1 MRELAADTWT
11 ILVKTAEK
19 RLAEAE
25 RLLEKG
31 KRREAFNLLK
41 PLVRAFADTELK
53 DRIETLVQELQGVLR
68 TMRQRETSTEP
79 HEAIDQILSEFDVKT
94 SRTGLLSG

>member
-25 RLLEKG
+25 RLLERG
-31 KRREAFNLLK
+31 KRNEAFSLLK
-41 PLVRAFADTELK
+41 PLARAFKDTELQ
-53 DRIETLVQELQGVLR
+53 DRIETLVQKAQG
-68 TMRQRETSTEP
+68 
-79 HEAIDQILSEFDVKT
+79 
-94 SRTGLLSG
+94 G